1 MRQIWGIA
9 AFLSIFMLMAGCDKF
24 NPEANSGDDRDR
36 LGAIEIKVN
45 DLVLDYV
52 TCLEGDKTDWKY
64 FIVDT
69 AGVYDVTFAF
79 DYPEALGT
87 VVIRKATGEEV
98 KRQQFVPG
106 ARMKVSFDALP
117 GHYFLEIFCEA
128 YHSEYTLQV
137 TKGR

>member
-9 AFLSIFMLMAGCDKF
+9 ALLSLFMLMTGCDKF
-24 NPEANSGDDRDR
+24 SPEANSGDDRDR
-36 LGAIEIKVN
+36 LGAIAIN
-45 DLVLDYV
+45 IDDLVLDYV

-64 FIVDT
+64 FVVP
-69 AGVYDVTFAF
+69 AAAEMDVTFAF
-79 DYPEALGT
+79 DNPEALGT
-87 VVIRKATGEEV
+87 VVIRKATGEEI

-106 ARMKVSFDALP
+106 SRMKMSFDALP

-137 TKGR
+137 SVAR